1 MVLGSSSSGLT
12 DPAPTKARFPLAKAS
27 RQGKACS
34 KTEHFSGVAKEGGK
48 GRGMPGV
55 RSCPKKGQ
63 AWPKPRA
70 EGTGL
75 QSYSCEGNGQTGWWM
90 VSAKMPV
97 LKP

>member
-63 AWPKPRA
+63 AWPSQEQK
-70 EGTGL
+70 GL
-75 QSYSCEGNGQTGWWM
+75 AYRVMAVRVMVRLDGGW
-90 VSAKMPV
+90 SPPKC
-97 LKP
+97 LC